1 MAVQIPL
8 QFEFSSDQT
17 FNDYY
22 AGENREIV
30 DHLQGFITKSEGG
43 LIYLW
48 GDQGLGKSHLLQAC
62 GQMAQRNKIRS
73 FFLSL
78 SLQGLTDPS
87 ILEGLEEIEMVCID
101 DLNRIAGNDPW
112 ELAFFSFFNRIRD
125 QGHRLIVSAPAP
137 PNELPIRLP
146 DLKTRLSWGLTLKLK
161 SLTEQERVSAL
172 SYKARKTGLEI
183 SPQVGRFLLTHYSR
197 DLPSLWALLEKI
209 DHETLA
215 AKRKLTIPF
224 LKQILKNTV

>member
-8 QFEFSSDQT
+8 QFEFTSDQT

-22 AGENREIV
+22 PGENREIV
-30 DHLQGFITKSEGG
+30 DHLQGFITEPENG

-48 GDQGLGKSHLLQAC
+48 GDQGLGKTHLLQAC
-62 GQMAQRNKIRS
+62 GQRAQRSKIRS

-78 SLQGLTDPS
+78 SLHGVPDPA

-101 DLNRIAGNDPW
+101 DLDRIAGNESW
-112 ELAFFSFFNRIRD
+112 EHAFFSFFNRLRD
-125 QGHRLIVSAPAP
+125 REHRLLVSAPAP

-146 DLKTRLSWGLTLKLK
+146 DLKTRLNWGLTLKLK
-161 SLTEQERVSAL
+161 SLSEQERVSAL

-183 SPQVGRFLLTHYSR
+183 PPQVGRFLLTHYSR

-224 LKQILKNTV
+224 LKQILKSTV

>member
-1 MAVQIPL
+1 MGVQIPL
-8 QFEFSSDQT
+8 QFEFPSDQT

-30 DHLQGFITKSEGG
+30 DHLQRFITEPESG

-48 GDQGLGKSHLLQAC
+48 GGQGLGKSHLLQAC

-78 SLQGLTDPS
+78 SQHGIPDPS
-87 ILEGLEEIEMVCID
+87 ILEGLEGIEMVCID
-101 DLNRIAGNDPW
+101 DLDRIAGNEPW
-112 ELAFFSFFNRIRD
+112 EHAFFSFFNRFRD
-125 QGHRLIVSAPAP
+125 QGHRLLVSAPAP
-137 PNELPIRLP
+137 ASELPIRLP

-161 SLTEQERVSAL
+161 PLTEQERVSAL
-172 SYKARKTGLEI
+172 SYKARRTGLEI
-183 SPQVGRFLLTHYSR
+183 PPQVGRFLLTHYSR

-224 LKQILKNTV
+224 LKQILKSTV

>member
-8 QFEFSSDQT
+8 QFEFTSDQS
-17 FNDYY
+17 FNDYF
-22 AGENREIV
+22 AGENQEIV
-30 DHLQGFITKSEGG
+30 NHLQDCVTDSGNSQ
-43 LIYLW
+43 IYLW
-48 GDQGLGKSHLLQAC
+48 GDKGLGKSHLLQAC
-62 GQMAQRNKIRS
+62 GQLAQRNKVSS

-78 SLQGLTDPS
+78 NQQDLPDHT
-87 ILEGLEEIEMVCID
+87 ILEGLEGIEIVCID
-101 DLNRIAGNDPW
+101 DIDRIAGKDAW
-112 ELAFFSFFNRIRD
+112 EHAFFSFFNRLRD
-125 QGHRLIVSAPAP
+125 QDHRLIISAPVP

-161 SLTEQERVSAL
+161 PLTELERISAL

-224 LKQILKNTV
+224 LKQILKNTL